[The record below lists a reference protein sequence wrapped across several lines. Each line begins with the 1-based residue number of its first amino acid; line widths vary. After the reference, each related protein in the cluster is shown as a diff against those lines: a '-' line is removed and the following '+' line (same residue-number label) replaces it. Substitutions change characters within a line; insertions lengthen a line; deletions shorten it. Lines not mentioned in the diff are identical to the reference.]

1 MYGEPLSN
9 DEEKCIDD
17 ILSSGLNEVEKITFN
32 EKKINNNINEINKN
46 YQYSDNKN
54 LKNEYLNTNNS
65 NNNSYRPKSS
75 ALKNLIEQLKKN
87 EEYSFMNNTSKN
99 INEKQIKKDN
109 IKNNI
114 MNNII
119 KKEEK
124 IPEKNMIK
132 MDINNI
138 EKNNIKYLELK
149 NEMEQVQKQLY
160 QFNSKIKRS
169 VSETNKEIIF
179 PKSYSNKNKNYSK
192 KRKKINIDNSF
203 SSLNDSYSSN
213 ISSKKK
219 ITLEKILLLQRK
231 NLFIKK
237 NI

>member
-138 EKNNIKYLELK
+138 EKNNIK
-149 NEMEQVQKQLY
+149 
-160 QFNSKIKRS
+160 
-169 VSETNKEIIF
+169 
-179 PKSYSNKNKNYSK
+179 
-192 KRKKINIDNSF
+192 
-203 SSLNDSYSSN
+203 
-213 ISSKKK
+213 
-219 ITLEKILLLQRK
+219 
-231 NLFIKK
+231 
-237 NI
+237 